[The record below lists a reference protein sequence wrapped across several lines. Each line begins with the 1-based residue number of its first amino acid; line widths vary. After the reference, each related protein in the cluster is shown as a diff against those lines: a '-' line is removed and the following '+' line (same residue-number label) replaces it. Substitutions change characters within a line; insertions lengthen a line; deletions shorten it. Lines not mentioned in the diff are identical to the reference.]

1 MRLIYHPAA
10 EAELI
15 EAAQFYERRINS
27 LGAQFLEAAD
37 RVNKR
42 ILEEPERCRTIEED
56 VRLFQM
62 PRFPIRSLLS
72 RFARP
77 DPNSR
82 LQTPQPGSRLL
93 AFPPFRIRVPF
104 LR

>member
-56 VRLFQM
+56 VRLYRM
-62 PRFPIRSLLS
+62 PRFPYAVYYRVLPDQIRILAFKHHS
-72 RFARP
+72 RDP
-77 DPNSR
+77 DYWRSR
-82 LQTPQPGSRLL
+82 LSE
-93 AFPPFRIRVPF
+93 
-104 LR
+104 